1 MQYNYILSILIPLFI
16 ASTNAFILPPQAV
29 LPILGSD
36 LESILTTRAI
46 TSSIITTLRNEIS
59 GDRLLLQITD
69 VHPSTFVYLSIAI
82 TFLYG
87 QWKFYQGCNRIEKL
101 QKIDIYV
108 KKETTWKNI
117 IIIMLY
123 VFTKDVMSVS

>member
-1 MQYNYILSILIPLFI
+1 
-16 ASTNAFILPPQAV
+16 
-29 LPILGSD
+29 LGSD

-46 TSSIITTLRNEIS
+46 TSSLITTLRNEIS